1 MPTIVDRDRIVAL
14 LTEEFA
20 AISAMCRDFD
30 DASWMTP
37 TCLPGWTVKD
47 QLSHLTGTERMLA
60 GEQPPA
66 VTVPTA
72 EYLKNDLARAN
83 EVWVEAGRPMPGA
96 EVLAGFEAAT
106 DRRRAALEAMTQE
119 DFDKPSWTPVGRDE
133 TYGRFMRVR
142 HYDCFLHEH
151 DIRQALGLADR
162 EAPSHVASALEETAA
177 ALGYIVGRKAGIPRG
192 SSVRI
197 ELTGPVPSTYF
208 VLVGE
213 RAERVERLT
222 GEPTTGIRLDAMLFL
237 RLTGGRLEAD
247 DRLGGEI
254 SYDGDPDLAAQL
266 ARNLAYT
273 I

>member
-1 MPTIVDRDRIVAL
+1 MPTIVDRDLTVTL

-30 DASWMTP
+30 DAAWMTP

-47 QLSHLTGTERMLA
+47 QLSHLTGTEKMLT

-66 VTVPTA
+66 VTVPA
-72 EYLKNDLARAN
+72 APYLKNDLARAN
-83 EVWVEAGRPMPGA
+83 EVWVEACRPMPGA
-96 EVLAGFEAAT
+96 EVLAGFEAVT

-162 EAPSHVASALEETAA
+162 DEPSHVASALAETAT
-177 ALGYIVGRKAGIPRG
+177 ALGYIVGRKAAMPSG

-197 ELTGPVPSTYF
+197 RLTGSVEVTY
-208 VLVGE
+208 LVRVRE
-213 RAERVERLT
+213 RAEVVDRLD
-222 GEPTTGIRLDAMLFL
+222 GEPTAGITLPAMLFL
-237 RLTGGRLEAD
+237 RLTGGRVEAAGH
-247 DRLGGEI
+247 LG
-254 SYDGDPDLAAQL
+254 SDLLLDGDVSLAEHL
-266 ARNLAYT
+266 AGNLAYT

>member
-1 MPTIVDRDRIVAL
+1 MPTIVERDAMVGL

-20 AISAMCRDFD
+20 ALSEMCRSFD
-30 DASWMTP
+30 EAAWATT

-47 QLSHLTGTERMLA
+47 QLSHLAGTEQMLA
-60 GEQPPA
+60 GEPPPSIE
-66 VTVPTA
+66 VPDA
-72 EYLKNDLARAN
+72 PHVHNDVGRAN
-83 EVWVEAGRPMPGA
+83 ELWVQANRERSGA
-96 EVLAGFEAAT
+96 EVLAAFEAVAAKRT
-106 DRRRAALEAMTQE
+106 AALSAMTQA
-119 DFDKPSWTPVGRDE
+119 DFDEPSWTPVGRNE
-133 TYGRFMRVR
+133 TYGRFMRIR

-237 RLTGGRLEAD
+237 RLTGGRLEAG